1 MTNSTEIAS
10 YPSERR
16 NSQSSGALPSVEYGL
31 IRAHVFASLVTLVVS
46 VLFGLLLATHFPFPA
61 SLPRPRSP
69 PSPTLRYHHTHAI
82 FLRWLRNPSPA
93 FFSYPPPPPPHPPAF
108 TPH

>member
-46 VLFGLLLATHFPFPA
+46 VLFGLLVATKFSFPEF
-61 SLPRPRSP
+61 LGCHGWLTWFRIRSNNP
-69 PSPTLRYHHTHAI
+69 QAI
-82 FLRWLRNPSPA
+82 FIRCTLHA
-93 FFSYPPPPPPHPPAF
+93 FLTFLPFSIQLLTNRPL
-108 TPH
+108 